1 MPTNILEISVMFIV
15 PFAVG
20 AAIRALLRKTCIGFV
35 ETVVFAVA
43 AFMLGVVIAP
53 NAPRNSEVYLSLASR
68 FLFAAIGSAVA
79 ATVIKAIGVSKS
91 KETDE

>member
-1 MPTNILEISVMFIV
+1 MLTNILEISVMFIV

-20 AAIRALLRKTCIGFV
+20 AAIRALLKKTRIGFV

-53 NAPRNSEVYLSLASR
+53 NAPRNGDVYLALASR
-68 FLFAAIGSAVA
+68 LLFVAIGSAVA
-79 ATVIKAIGVSKS
+79 ATVIRAVGVSKE
-91 KETDE
+91 KTDE

>member
-1 MPTNILEISVMFIV
+1 MPANILEISVMFIV

-20 AAIRALLRKTCIGFV
+20 AAIRVLLRKTRIGFV

-68 FLFAAIGSAVA
+68 FLFAAIGSVVA
-79 ATVIKAIGVSKS
+79 AIVIRAIGVSKS
-91 KETDE
+91 KKTDE